1 MMVSDENLQIDVEK
15 LVKHWI
21 DTSDEDFNTMTSLF
35 DAKSYGWALFL
46 GHISIEKL
54 FKANYVNKFRKHAPF
69 THNLYRLAEL
79 SEIKLTD
86 EYSDWLDK
94 ITSFN
99 LNARYDDY
107 KREFYSLCTVEFT
120 GEWIEK
126 IKEVRTWIKQ
136 ML

>member
-1 MMVSDENLQIDVEK
+1 MNDENFHFDVDK
-15 LVKHWI
+15 IVRYLI
-21 DTSDEDFNTMTSLF
+21 DTSDEDFQTMLSLF
-35 DAKSYGWALFL
+35 DSKSYGWSLFL

-54 FKANYVNKFRKHAPF
+54 LKAYYARKYKKHAPF

-79 SEIKLTD
+79 NEFELTD
-86 EYSDWLDK
+86 ELSDMLDK

-107 KREFYSLCTVEFT
+107 KREFYSSCTVEFT
-120 GEWIEK
+120 EDWIEK
-126 IKEVRTWIKQ
+126 IKTIRTWIKQ

>member
-1 MMVSDENLQIDVEK
+1 MSNENFHFDVDK
-15 LVKHWI
+15 IVRYLI
-21 DTSDEDFNTMTSLF
+21 DTSDEDFQTMLSLF
-35 DAKSYGWALFL
+35 DSKSYGWSLFL

-54 FKANYVNKFRKHAPF
+54 LKAYYARKYKKHAPF

-79 SEIKLTD
+79 NEFELTD
-86 EYSDWLDK
+86 ELSDMLDK

-107 KREFYSLCTVEFT
+107 KREFYSSCTVEFT
-120 GEWIEK
+120 EDWVEK
-126 IKEVRTWIKQ
+126 IKTIRTWIKQ

>member
-1 MMVSDENLQIDVEK
+1 MSDENIHFDVDK
-15 LVKHWI
+15 IVRYPI
-21 DTSDEDFNTMTSLF
+21 DTSDEDFQTMLSLF
-35 DAKSYGWALFL
+35 DSKSYGWSLFL

-54 FKANYVNKFRKHAPF
+54 LKAYYARKYKKHAPF

-79 SEIKLTD
+79 NTFELTD
-86 EYSDWLDK
+86 ELSDMLDK

-107 KREFYSLCTVEFT
+107 KREFYSSCTVEFT
-120 GEWIEK
+120 ENWIEK
-126 IKEVRTWIKQ
+126 IKTIRTWIKQ